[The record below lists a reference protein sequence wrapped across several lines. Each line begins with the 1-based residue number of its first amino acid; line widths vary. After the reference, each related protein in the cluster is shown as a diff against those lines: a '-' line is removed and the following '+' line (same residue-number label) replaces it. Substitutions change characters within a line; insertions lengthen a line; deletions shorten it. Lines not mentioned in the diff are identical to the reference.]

1 MATKKPIRIIT
12 TITTINTEAL
22 GILAKRKT
30 ISHMKTKKIQ
40 QIVAGGLISLCFS
53 QAAQSASGNHMDIIG
68 FYTPFK
74 LEEAGGSVSNMKA
87 VMRASLAGAN
97 QMYEDSN
104 IDFSFSFA
112 RILPADIPQ
121 EELDEGNG
129 PLWDFMYASEGQGKI
144 ERNAIGADYWII
156 WSSYRGGLGAA
167 ARDGS
172 GAVIANDGSEI
183 VAHEIGHSLDTEH
196 WFGYNFTGESGTKY
210 RTIMRKNQGP
220 GMDIPRFS
228 DPTATFDGV
237 PLGAEATEDTVARDS
252 VGRIA
257 EKEQIG
263 FLTSLK
269 DINPGG
275 APSAR
280 WAVTHRNTGK
290 TLGAGGPWP
299 LIGQVA
305 KIWTYQGTSNHLWYF
320 DPPSENNTTVLRSSW
335 NPSRFLTVKDSNVG
349 AQATMENFSDNKSKF
364 QILGAGNGYIKLKNK
379 KSNKTIYPEGDDPG
393 NGAEIIQMWDWN
405 RNKTQWY
412 LQSPD

>member
-1 MATKKPIRIIT
+1 
-12 TITTINTEAL
+12 
-22 GILAKRKT
+22 
-30 ISHMKTKKIQ
+30 MKTKKIQ

-53 QAAQSASGNHMDIIG
+53 QAAQSASGKHMDIIG
-68 FYTPFK
+68 FYTPHK
-74 LEEAGGSVSNMKA
+74 LEQAGGSVSNMKA

-112 RILPADIPQ
+112 RILFADIPQ

-129 PLWDFMYASEGQGKI
+129 PLWDYIYTPEAQGKI
-144 ERNAIGADYWII
+144 ERDAIGADYYLI

-167 ARDGS
+167 AGDG
-172 GAVIANDGSEI
+172 AIIANGGSEI
-183 VAHEIGHSLDTEH
+183 VAHEIGHSLKTEH
-196 WFGYNFTGESGTKY
+196 WLGYNFIGQSGTKY

-257 EKEQIG
+257 EEERIG
-263 FLTSLK
+263 VLTSLR

-305 KIWTYQGTSNHLWYF
+305 KIYTYQGTSNHLWYF

-335 NPSRFLTVKDSNVG
+335 NPSRYLTVIDSLVG

-364 QILGAGNGYIKLKNK
+364 QLLSPESGYIKLRNVA
-379 KSNKTIYPEGDDPG
+379 SNKAIYPEGDDPG

-405 RNKTQWY
+405 WKRTQWY